1 MSKREILIPFS
12 LQKGGKKAKFCLEFV
27 QINKEYRIGLR
38 AVKTA
43 IAVFVCAVIS
53 TIITHEEDIFCS
65 CIAAVICMQPTCE
78 QTLQAGTNR
87 FIGTV
92 IGAIVGYISL
102 ELCYMTPYY
111 YWLRIFAL
119 PFGIL
124 AVIYICNFINH
135 KTSVRIGCIVVIVL
149 LARSGV
155 RVGNTLY
162 YVIQRASD
170 TLVGVAVAMV
180 VNKVLSCKKI
190 KKD

>member
-1 MSKREILIPFS
+1 M
-12 LQKGGKKAKFCLEFV
+12 

-43 IAVFVCAVIS
+43 IAVFVCAIIS
-53 TIITHEEDIFCS
+53 TIFTHEEDIFCS
-65 CIAAVICMQPTCE
+65 CIAAVVCMQPTCE
-78 QTLQAGTNR
+78 QTLQAGANR

-92 IGAIVGYISL
+92 IGAIVGYVSL
-102 ELCYMTPYY
+102 ELCYMMPCYH
-111 YWLRIFAL
+111 LVRILAL
-119 PFGIL
+119 PLGIL
-124 AVIYICNFINH
+124 AVIYICNFINR

-155 RVGNTLY
+155 RIGNTLY
-162 YVIQRASD
+162 YVIQRACD

>member
-1 MSKREILIPFS
+1 MKFLIPFS

-102 ELCYMTPYY
+102 ELCYMTTYY

-155 RVGNTLY
+155 RIGNTLY
-162 YVIQRASD
+162 YVIQRACD